1 MIMIMKQHNGLGAEL
16 KLDDYNARYQ
26 KSTPDR
32 AVNMNQLFG
41 LGVNNEIMGG
51 VTQVVAMCN
60 PHITF

>member
-1 MIMIMKQHNGLGAEL
+1 MRDIRNQL
-16 KLDDYNARYQ
+16 
-26 KSTPDR
+26 PDR